1 MSLGS
6 TSIEDLPVTSES
18 NNNPVQLDNNNTVG
32 NSIGNVQ
39 NIKMQSYGEQLNQE
53 RKNSVNMQQ
62 MDYTSEIS
70 TVLKDTVDSN
80 PSVTSLPSRDIPQNT
95 LPIHSDEEIKQ
106 NYIKNNDSDYIGNM
120 ISRDE
125 IIRRNKQKENKKD
138 NLEFIYEQ
146 IQIPLLIG
154 ILYFLFQLPAVR
166 KNMFYFIPA
175 LFNKDGNPNFYGYLF
190 NSFVFALIFFAIQ
203 KMIDYIQ

>member
-6 TSIEDLPVTSES
+6 TSIEDLPATSES
-18 NNNPVQLDNNNTVG
+18 NSNPVQVDSNNTLG

-39 NIKMQSYGEQLNQE
+39 NIKMQSYGEQLNTE

-70 TVLKDTVDSN
+70 SVLKETVDSN

-95 LPIHSDEEIKQ
+95 LSVHSDEQIKQ
-106 NYIKNNDSDYIGNM
+106 NYIKNDDNDYIGNM

-125 IIRRNKQKENKKD
+125 IIRKNKLKENKKD

-154 ILYFLFQLPAVR
+154 IMYFLFQLPAVR
-166 KNMFYFIPA
+166 KNMFYFIPS
-175 LFNKDGNPNFYGYLF
+175 LFNKDGNPNFYGYFF
-190 NSFVFALIFFAIQ
+190 NSFVFALMFLVIQ
-203 KMIDYIQ
+203 KLINYIE